1 MNSFNPELQHGYAI
15 FRFLPTGGSKWIN
28 PEEFDSNKYS
38 SNSSKS
44 CVLKIN
50 LVYSKELRELHND
63 YLDYPDKIEIKKK
76 LSNYQ
81 LKINDFYNILIGNVK
96 KLVPNIFNK

>member
-76 LSNYQ
+76 
-81 LKINDFYNILIGNVK
+81 V
-96 KLVPNIFNK
+96 V